1 MLVLAVGLPKA
12 GSSWFF
18 NLVNSLLVA
27 GGCSDAREIRN
38 RYQLSDI
45 VKFDE
50 CNIQEPTEEKLA
62 RLTSVPVAKHIFSVK
77 THSSP
82 HDSILKRM
90 VDDTVRVTFIYRD
103 PRDMAVAALEAGEK
117 LRNRGVFE
125 KFGRLRNMDEA
136 ILWSAE
142 RVKDEWLKWS
152 RIEPV
157 LRVRYEDL
165 LAETEKELQ
174 RVEAFLDIKVTN
186 NSLDEVVR
194 EHSRETL
201 IRQKS
206 NRYHFN
212 QGVVGRYKRL
222 MTPDQ
227 ITLCQ
232 QLYGNHLQT
241 MGYR

>member
-27 GGCSDAREIRN
+27 GGCSDAREIRE

-45 VKFDE
+45 VKFGE
-50 CNIQEPTEEKLA
+50 CNIQEPTAEKLA
-62 RLTSVPVAKHIFSVK
+62 RLTNMPVANHTFSVK
-77 THSSP
+77 THFSP
-82 HDSILKRM
+82 NDSVLKRM
-90 VDDTVRVTFIYRD
+90 VDNTVRVTFIYRD
-103 PRDMAVAALEAGEK
+103 PRDMAVAAMEAGEK
-117 LRNRGVFE
+117 LRGRGVFE
-125 KFGRLRNMDEA
+125 RFGRLQSMDEA

-152 RIEPV
+152 CFEPV

-165 LAETEKELQ
+165 VVETDKELQ
-174 RVEAFLDIKVTN
+174 RVAAFLDLKVTK
-186 NSLDEVVR
+186 NSLEKVVR

-212 QGVVGRYKRL
+212 QGIVGRYKRL
-222 MTPDQ
+222 MTIDQ
-227 ITLCQ
+227 IALCQ